1 MIKAQTTLARELP
14 IVSEAAATGPERDS
28 ADAPLVARIR
38 AGDEHAFEILMA
50 RYQAPLF
57 RYLRGL
63 VGDQEQARDL
73 VQETF
78 ARYISAKSTFTD
90 KASPFTMLYRIAT
103 NASIDRLRRRKTAT
117 EEELDPET
125 RAGDLGGEPRR
136 IENLHDLA
144 QLTRGLSE
152 EELTVAVLH
161 HLDGY
166 TQDAIASS
174 LDLSRKTVG
183 KILARFEDH
192 VKKRAARLGF
202 TDQRKA
208 SDG

>member
-1 MIKAQTTLARELP
+1 MASPGGHGDDVAELYRRHAP
-14 IVSEAAATGPERDS
+14 ALHRRCASIVKNP
-28 ADAPLVARIR
+28 
-38 AGDEHAFEILMA
+38 DE
-50 RYQAPLF
+50 
-57 RYLRGL
+57 
-63 VGDQEQARDL
+63 ARDL

-78 ARYISAKSTFTD
+78 ARYISARGTFTD
-90 KASPFTMLYRIAT
+90 KAAPFTVLYRIAT

-117 EEELDPET
+117 EEELDPEV
-125 RAGDLGGEPRR
+125 RAGDLGSEPRR
-136 IENLHDLA
+136 VDNLHDLA
-144 QLTRGLSE
+144 LLTRGLSE

-166 TQDAIASS
+166 TQDGIASS